1 MINDTTP
8 EAERVLFD
16 IFRRMSVGDKSRRL
30 DDLYRTGRVLHEAG
44 FRQRFP
50 NAAPE
55 DVVDDWMKL
64 TFEPELYRK
73 VREWMDDADA

>member
-8 EAERVLFD
+8 EAERVLID
-16 IFRRMSVGDKSRRL
+16 IFRRMSIGDKSRRL
-30 DDLYRTGRVLHEAG
+30 DGLYRTGRALHEAG
-44 FRQRFP
+44 FRQRCP
-50 NAAPE
+50 NATPE

-64 TFEPELYRK
+64 TLEPDLYRK